1 MADNEAPEAGV
12 EGQEGQAPSA
22 PEVSE
27 VSQPDVSAQDTVT
40 PDQLKEALS
49 EIREVSASLN
59 EQMRITQGTVDKN
72 QTRIE
77 KELAELEQIRTRVEA
92 NNGSWDAVKQEAV
105 ENEYLTRLDAI
116 EQRISQSDNDKAW
129 TEEWNT
135 GITDIQDDTGVEFT
149 DGELETLRTSQFSSK
164 ARAFAAVQKAADAKA
179 AGETITSAVVAPEG
193 ASETPV
199 ATDVNALE
207 ARVQSLKKSGAPLA
221 ERKKALQELQ
231 ASIS

>member
-27 VSQPDVSAQDTVT
+27 VSQSEVSAQDTVT

-49 EIREVSASLN
+49 EIREASASLN
-59 EQMRITQGTVDKN
+59 EQMRITQGSVDKN
-72 QTRIE
+72 QSRIE
-77 KELAELEQIRTRVEA
+77 KELTELRQIRSRVEA
-92 NNGSWDAVKQEAV
+92 NDGNWDAVEREAV
-105 ENEYLTRLDAI
+105 ENETLTRLETLEKRLLRSDA
-116 EQRISQSDNDKAW
+116 DDAW
-129 TEEWNT
+129 TDEWDT
-135 GITDIQDDTGVEFT
+135 GISDIQDDTGVQFT
-149 DGELETLRTSQFSSK
+149 AEELETLRTSKFSSK

-179 AGETITSAVVAPEG
+179 AGESITTAVVAPEG

-199 ATDVNALE
+199 ATDVDGLE

-231 ASIS
+231 AAIS